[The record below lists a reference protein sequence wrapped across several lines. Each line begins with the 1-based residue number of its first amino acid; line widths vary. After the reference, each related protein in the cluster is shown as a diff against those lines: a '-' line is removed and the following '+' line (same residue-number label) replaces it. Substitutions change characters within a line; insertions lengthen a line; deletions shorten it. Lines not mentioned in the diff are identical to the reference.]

1 MATIEPLSSA
11 MTYQAQ
17 QAAKPQ
23 TVTPVNTE
31 VPEDGQTVNVDET
44 TASVTRAQ
52 AEDEK
57 ESGSESAGSQQQQ
70 AAGAS
75 AGQQAAG
82 VRQSQQQQQAARQL
96 QQASAKQ
103 AQQQAAQTKQTQQ
116 QSEQL
121 KKAITEMNKK
131 INNSNEEAVFGVHED
146 TNRIMIKIMD
156 KETKEVIKEF
166 PPEKT
171 LDMIARIWEMAGIL
185 VDQKL

>member
-1 MATIEPLSSA
+1 MATIEPLNSA

-17 QAAKPQ
+17 AAAKPQ
-23 TVTPVNTE
+23 AVAPVNTE

-44 TASVTRAQ
+44 TASVTRSQ
-52 AEDEK
+52 PEDEK
-57 ESGSESAGSQQQQ
+57 SGGEAGSQQQ
-70 AAGAS
+70 S
-75 AGQQAAG
+75 ANAKT
-82 VRQSQQQQQAARQL
+82 QQQANIRQARE
-96 QQASAKQ
+96 
-103 AQQQAAQTKQTQQ
+103 QQ

-121 KKAITEMNKK
+121 KKAIMEMNRR
-131 INNSNEEAVFGVHED
+131 INNSNEEAVVGVHED

-185 VDQKL
+185 VDEKM

>member
-1 MATIEPLSSA
+1 MATIEPLNSV

-17 QAAKPQ
+17 AVDRPQ
-23 TVTPVNTE
+23 SATPVNTE

-44 TASVTRAQ
+44 TAAVTRAQ
-52 AEDEK
+52 AEDDK
-57 ESGSESAGSQQQQ
+57 GGGSEGAGSQQQ
-70 AAGAS
+70 AGANQMQQLS
-75 AGQQAAG
+75 A
-82 VRQSQQQQQAARQL
+82 R
-96 QQASAKQ
+96 Q
-103 AQQQAAQTKQTQQ
+103 AQQQQK
-116 QSEQL
+116 SEQL
-121 KKAITEMNKK
+121 KKAIAEMNRR

-185 VDQKL
+185 VDEKR

>member
-1 MATIEPLSSA
+1 MATIEPLNSV

-17 QAAKPQ
+17 AVERPQ
-23 TVTPVNTE
+23 SATPVNTE

-44 TASVTRAQ
+44 TAAVTRAQ
-52 AEDEK
+52 AEDDK
-57 ESGSESAGSQQQQ
+57 GGGSEGAGSQQQ
-70 AAGAS
+70 AGANQMQQLS
-75 AGQQAAG
+75 A
-82 VRQSQQQQQAARQL
+82 R
-96 QQASAKQ
+96 Q
-103 AQQQAAQTKQTQQ
+103 AQQQQK
-116 QSEQL
+116 SEQL
-121 KKAITEMNKK
+121 KKAIADMNRR

-185 VDQKL
+185 VDEKR

>member
-1 MATIEPLSSA
+1 MATIEPLNSA

-17 QAAKPQ
+17 AAAKPQ
-23 TVTPVNTE
+23 AVAPVNTE

-44 TASVTRAQ
+44 TASVTRSQ
-52 AEDEK
+52 PEDEK
-57 ESGSESAGSQQQQ
+57 SGGEAGSQQQ
-70 AAGAS
+70 S
-75 AGQQAAG
+75 ANAKT
-82 VRQSQQQQQAARQL
+82 QQQANIRQARE
-96 QQASAKQ
+96 
-103 AQQQAAQTKQTQQ
+103 QQ

-121 KKAITEMNKK
+121 KKAIMEMNRR

-171 LDMIARIWEMAGIL
+171 LDMTARIWEMAGIL
-185 VDQKL
+185 VDEKM

>member
-1 MATIEPLSSA
+1 MATIEPLNSA

-17 QAAKPQ
+17 AAAKPQ
-23 TVTPVNTE
+23 AVAPVNTE
-31 VPEDGQTVNVDET
+31 VPEDGQTFNVDET
-44 TASVTRAQ
+44 TASVTRSQ
-52 AEDEK
+52 PEDEK
-57 ESGSESAGSQQQQ
+57 SGGEAGSQQQ
-70 AAGAS
+70 S
-75 AGQQAAG
+75 ANAKT
-82 VRQSQQQQQAARQL
+82 QQQANIRQARE
-96 QQASAKQ
+96 
-103 AQQQAAQTKQTQQ
+103 QQ

-121 KKAITEMNKK
+121 KKAIMEMNRR

-185 VDQKL
+185 VDEKM

>member
-1 MATIEPLSSA
+1 MATIEPLNSA

-17 QAAKPQ
+17 AAAKPQ
-23 TVTPVNTE
+23 AVAPVNTE

-44 TASVTRAQ
+44 TASVTRSQ
-52 AEDEK
+52 PEDEK
-57 ESGSESAGSQQQQ
+57 SGGEAGSQQQ
-70 AAGAS
+70 S
-75 AGQQAAG
+75 ANAKT
-82 VRQSQQQQQAARQL
+82 QQQANIRQARE
-96 QQASAKQ
+96 
-103 AQQQAAQTKQTQQ
+103 QQ

-121 KKAITEMNKK
+121 KKAIMEMNRR

-166 PPEKT
+166 PPKKT

-185 VDQKL
+185 VDEKM